1 MNFNRFAS
9 LVLSGAIVLSFA
21 GSSGPGWCGE
31 VATQEQ
37 NLALLKEIEANL
49 AKKPGDLTFQ
59 LQHAAIMGRL
69 KRYEEQVA
77 EASNLLKKDPKLRE
91 AYIIRSDG
99 EANQKRYAE
108 ALASL
113 DMAFKLGAPTTKL
126 LLFKAS
132 YLKNEKRYNEAIETL
147 NRVIEAEPSNA
158 IAYNF
163 RSVCFFRLYGPCE
176 KALHDMER
184 VVLLN
189 PSDSKARLLV
199 ADLKRELRPSA
210 SAGKTQAK

>member
-1 MNFNRFAS
+1 MA
-9 LVLSGAIVLSFA
+9 LSAAIFVAF
-21 GSSGPGWCGE
+21 GVSSGPVWCGE
-31 VATQEQ
+31 ATQEQ
-37 NLALLKEIEANL
+37 NLALLKQIDADL
-49 AKKPGDLTFQ
+49 AKKPDNILLK
-59 LQHAAIMGRL
+59 LQHAAVLGRL

-77 EASNLLKKDPKLRE
+77 EASSLLRKDPKLRE

-108 ALASL
+108 AIVSL
-113 DMAFKLGAPTTKL
+113 DLAFKLGTPTPKL

-132 YLKNEKRYNEAIETL
+132 YLKNEKRYKEAIETL

-158 IAYNF
+158 TAYNF
-163 RSVCFFRLYGPCE
+163 RAVCFFRLNGPCE
-176 KALHDMER
+176 KALHDMEK
-184 VVLLN
+184 VVLLD

-210 SAGKTQAK
+210 SIGATLAK